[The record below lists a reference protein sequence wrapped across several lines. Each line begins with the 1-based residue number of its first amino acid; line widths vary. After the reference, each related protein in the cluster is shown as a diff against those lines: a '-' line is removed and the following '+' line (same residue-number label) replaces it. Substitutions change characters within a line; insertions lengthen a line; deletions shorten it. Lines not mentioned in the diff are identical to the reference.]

1 MSEAICDVKSPHDQA
16 IEILKCTD
24 DGNQLSMEDLAL
36 LETVINSGLG
46 ALSPRGLQYWNELHE
61 KAVKGE
67 YVLPWL
73 HGQQHLTKD
82 QEGNVFWKGHHIEHY
97 SFKDKAA
104 EAVAAKELARVCLT
118 AESRGLAMTWASC
131 LQIFH
136 EAQFGQGMPSPR
148 FHVYWVFSET
158 GHDLTVIPEL
168 SCDHRE
174 ASAAAKK
181 HSERLAKEWNT
192 PDGALRTLLVV
203 SQEGLD
209 NCRRNI
215 RCDAAWARA
224 VLRSTAQ
231 QCQGVEAKLDQQMSA
246 FMGDV
251 ALPSQR
257 PLSEFVLAKAADDT
271 ADNEKASNSPV

>member
-1 MSEAICDVKSPHDQA
+1 MSEAICDVMSPHDQA
-16 IEILKCTD
+16 IEILKFTD
-24 DGNQLSMEDLAL
+24 DGNQLSMDDLAL

-46 ALSPRGLQYWNELHE
+46 ALSPRGQQYWNELHE

-104 EAVAAKELARVCLT
+104 EAVAARELARVCLT

-131 LQIFH
+131 LQIFQD
-136 EAQFGQGMPSPR
+136 AQFGQGMPSPR
-148 FHVYWVFSET
+148 FHVYWVFSEN
-158 GHDLTVIPEL
+158 GHDLTVMPEL

-174 ASAAAKK
+174 ASASAHQHGQALTKK
-181 HSERLAKEWNT
+181 WNT
-192 PDGALRTLLVV
+192 PEGALRTFLVV
-203 SQEGLD
+203 SQESLD
-209 NCRRNI
+209 KCRRAI
-215 RCDAAWARA
+215 RGDAAWARA
-224 VLRSTAQ
+224 VLRSSSQ
-231 QCQGVEAKLDQQMSA
+231 QCQSVEEKLDHHMSSL
-246 FMGDV
+246 MGDL

-257 PLSEFVLAKAADDT
+257 TLSEHVLAKAPDEA
-271 ADNEKASNSPV
+271 ADNDKASNSPV